1 MMPAAC
7 RNDCRSLIR
16 WPRYELPVP
25 EHPGFGGS
33 DDPPA
38 IHSVPDLATFYLDR
52 VEEGGE
58 DRIHIIGSSLG
69 GWLAA
74 DILFRDRSRVRSLVQ
89 LAPAGIRVKGVP
101 VWQQFHLGA
110 RGGSAQP
117 LS

>member
-52 VEEGGE
+52 VEEGGGRP
-58 DRIHIIGSSLG
+58 DPYHRQLPRR
-69 GWLAA
+69 LAG
-74 DILFRDRSRVRSLVQ
+74 R
-89 LAPAGIRVKGVP
+89 
-101 VWQQFHLGA
+101 
-110 RGGSAQP
+110 
-117 LS
+117 